1 MAIQQAFSPAF
12 HDWKICYVYTQT
24 VAHSSQSTWVIRWA
38 NQGLQAMIFHQS
50 LVGDFTDFTQQNQQA
65 PKSSNIDQRWNIG
78 RSSPIASIFG
88 VGWSFSK
95 IPRDFNDVQC
105 NFDAT
110 CTNRWRFSKA
120 FPHCREDLILHA
132 AFSGVWRGAPQSCG
146 KPGTW
151 PERMGAGIL
160 AGDRSSTFR
169 SFWLV
174 TCRYCIVRYS
184 QYSLSDFQFPIV
196 LLNKG
201 INCESGGSVGPWQ
214 KLFLWLLAI
223 CLSPKAPEESQGI
236 SAGLN
241 ICWSSLIS
249 MLPCTK
255 CRKVFFTC
263 TSQLDFLLK
272 RWGPRLWQSVVGIT
286 ADSKLISVSYRN

>member
-1 MAIQQAFSPAF
+1 
-12 HDWKICYVYTQT
+12 
-24 VAHSSQSTWVIRWA
+24 
-38 NQGLQAMIFHQS
+38 
-50 LVGDFTDFTQQNQQA
+50 
-65 PKSSNIDQRWNIG
+65 
-78 RSSPIASIFG
+78 
-88 VGWSFSK
+88 
-95 IPRDFNDVQC
+95 
-105 NFDAT
+105 
-110 CTNRWRFSKA
+110 
-120 FPHCREDLILHA
+120 
-132 AFSGVWRGAPQSCG
+132 
-146 KPGTW
+146 
-151 PERMGAGIL
+151 MGGIL

-174 TCRYCIVRYS
+174 TCRYCIGRYS
-184 QYSLSDFQFPIV
+184 QYSLSDFQFAIV

-223 CLSPKAPEESQGI
+223 CLSPRAPEESQGI

-263 TSQLDFLLK
+263 TSQLDSTETV
-272 RWGPRLWQSVVGIT
+272 GPTPHKVSWASQHM
-286 ADSKLISVSYRN
+286 DSKLMWCFLHKFKQVLEKRSLVANGLQETTSGSKRLRANTSEYKPMGYACVAQACSQNIESPLCPTNE